1 MVHPNIIINQ
11 FRGIAVR
18 EHLLGN
24 KEGKHLYDDTD
35 ESSIF
40 RLCFDNATHLR
51 LTRNLDR
58 KQQDAFWHFLDS
70 LWKRKEPV
78 TFSFVYH
85 RFLALA
91 EGHGFPKNPQDPFR
105 LSPASRILTC
115 FRPDFPDWDI
125 SIAGKIIG
133 NRGFSGKRGEELYA
147 RLVERYW
154 EFEGKRMGPHG
165 ESVADLLV
173 VFGWRLIASYHT
185 VYPDEEEP
193 PIPRNKLIA
202 LALCQYRH
210 LPFLY
215 REESDMLVLL
225 GEIKRY
231 VFQGTCTCQEPF
243 PFRKLAPGTASLTEA
258 TVRLSLQDP
267 RYPVWNEPLC
277 GLLGIRSY
285 ADLLSRIWQWEDS
298 PVEKA
303 IASLAK
309 SLHGEGVPSRVFLIQ
324 VLSHWKEIP
333 SALKDAPEKKETWWR
348 IRREVFPLSVIES
361 DPAPL

>member
-35 ESSIF
+35 ESSMF
-40 RLCFDNATHLR
+40 RLCFDNAMQLR
-51 LTRNLDR
+51 LTRNLDK

-91 EGHGFPKNPQDPFR
+91 KGHGFPKNPQDPFR
-105 LSPASRILTC
+105 LSPASRIFTC
-115 FRPDFPDWDI
+115 FRTDFPDWDI
-125 SIAGKIIG
+125 AIAGKLIG
-133 NRGFSGKRGEELYA
+133 NHGFSGKNGEELYA

-154 EFEGKRMGPHG
+154 EFEGKRMGPNG

-173 VFGWRLIASYHT
+173 SFGRRLIASYHT

-193 PIPRNKLIA
+193 PIPQDKLIS

-210 LPFLY
+210 LPLLY
-215 REESDMLVLL
+215 REESGMTILL
-225 GEIKRY
+225 EEINRY
-231 VFQGTCTCQEPF
+231 VFQEACACPEPF
-243 PFRKLAPGTASLTEA
+243 PFRKLVPETTSLTEA
-258 TVRLSLQDP
+258 AARLSLRDP
-267 RYPVWNEPLC
+267 RYPLWDGAFC
-277 GLLGIRSY
+277 GLLGIPSY
-285 ADLLSRIWQWEDS
+285 AALLGRIWQWEGS
-298 PVEKA
+298 PTEKA
-303 IASLAK
+303 ILSLAK
-309 SLHGEGVPSRVFLIQ
+309 DLHGEKLPHRVFLIQ